1 LNVRICSLQRGEG
14 GFSKGKIDN
23 SAFGRG
29 DNREREGKKW
39 TPWFLSFLFFAFTLF
54 FYFFSSFN
62 FLVLFKS
69 KEFQWAFFYQ

>member
-1 LNVRICSLQRGEG
+1 MS
-14 GFSKGKIDN
+14 GFVLYKEER
-23 SAFGRG
+23 AVFQ
-29 DNREREGKKW
+29 RERLIIPRLGGEITEKEKEKKW
-39 TPWFLSFLFFAFTLF
+39 TLWFLSFLFFAFTLF